1 MKKLAALLAGA
12 MLLVGMTTTAN
23 ALSVRYSTDLGA
35 TYTTVVDNGA
45 GDKSSVAGVINIESS
60 GGAFSY
66 FTVTSQTVNTSSLA
80 SLFMTSL
87 ETTTAAG
94 AGGSLWIQVSDAP
107 YNLAMLP
114 GLGAN
119 AKTGLTYQLGTN
131 VDLETFYG
139 TNLFDMAAANLI
151 ADMDIPSFATSEVST
166 VIPGLSDPFSLTE
179 FLMINQGG
187 GITSLTTASLAVTPV
202 PEPGTMMLL
211 GVGFLGL
218 AIYGKRRRNA

>member
-1 MKKLAALLAGA
+1 MKQLAALLAGA

-35 TYTTVVDNGA
+35 TFTTVSDGGTGSISLTSSA
-45 GDKSSVAGVINIESS
+45 GPFSFINIS
-60 GGAFSY
+60 AL
-66 FTVTSQTVNTSSLA
+66 TTNTSSLA
-80 SLFMTSL
+80 SLFMTSI

-94 AGGSLWIQVSDAP
+94 AGGTLWIQVSDTP
-107 YNLAMLP
+107 YNLPAS
-114 GLGAN
+114 LGAS
-119 AKTGLTYQLGTN
+119 ARTGLTYQLGTN

-139 TNLFDMAAANLI
+139 TALFDMAPANQI

-187 GITSLTTASLAVTPV
+187 GVTSLTTASLSVTPV

>member
-1 MKKLAALLAGA
+1 MKQLAALLAGA

-23 ALSVRYSTDLGA
+23 ALSVRYSTNLGA
-35 TYTTVVDNGA
+35 TYTTVTDG
-45 GDKSSVAGVINIESS
+45 GTGSISLTLSEGPFSFINIT
-60 GGAFSY
+60 AL
-66 FTVTSQTVNTSSLA
+66 TTNTSSLA
-80 SLFMTSL
+80 SLYMTSI

-94 AGGSLWIQVSDAP
+94 AGGSLWIQVSDRP
-107 YNLAMLP
+107 YSLLVPSNSTV
-114 GLGAN
+114 N
-119 AKTGLTYQLGTN
+119 ARTGLTYQLGTN

-139 TNLFDMAAANLI
+139 TALFDMAPANMI
-151 ADMDIPSFATSEVST
+151 ADMDIPSFATSEVNT
-166 VIPGLSDPFSLTE
+166 AITGLGDPFSLTE

-211 GVGFLGL
+211 GAGFLGL